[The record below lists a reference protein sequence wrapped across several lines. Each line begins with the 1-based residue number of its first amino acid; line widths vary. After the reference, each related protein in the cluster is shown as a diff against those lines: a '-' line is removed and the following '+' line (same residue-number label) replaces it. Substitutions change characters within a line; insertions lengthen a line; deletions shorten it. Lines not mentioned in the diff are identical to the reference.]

1 HTTMNEGKRILVIE
15 DDAVLRELL
24 GDWLLAAGYR
34 VALAPEG
41 RAGIDDANA
50 QRPALVLTDMC
61 MPGTGGAAVI
71 SELTRVYP
79 GTPVIAIS
87 AHFRSGHGF
96 TPEQAMELG
105 AARAI
110 AKPFKRGDIIGAVME
125 LAGPPS
131 A

>member
-1 HTTMNEGKRILVIE
+1 MSEGKRILVVE

-34 VALAPEG
+34 VALASEG
-41 RAGIDDANA
+41 RAGIDDAKA
-50 QRPALVLTDMC
+50 ERPALVVTDMC

-71 SELTRVYP
+71 SEMTRTCP
-79 GTPVIAIS
+79 GIPVIAIS
-87 AHFRSGHGF
+87 AHFRSGAGV
-96 TPEQAMELG
+96 TPEQARELG

-110 AKPFKRGDIIGAVME
+110 AKPFRRSDIVGAVME

>member
-1 HTTMNEGKRILVIE
+1 MSEAKRILVIE
-15 DDAVLRELL
+15 DDDVLRELL
-24 GDWLLAAGYR
+24 GDWLLAAGYG
-34 VALAPEG
+34 VALAPQG
-41 RAGIDDANA
+41 QAGIDEAKA
-50 QRPALVLTDMC
+50 HRPALVVTDIH
-61 MPGTGGAAVI
+61 MPGTGGEAVI
-71 SELTRVYP
+71 CEVIRIYP

-110 AKPFKRGDIIGAVME
+110 AKPFKRDEIVGAVMQ